1 MLRRWADPKSRPF
14 TLLLG
19 LLTAAFVLCIVVYP
33 DQVFQSS
40 LRGLK
45 IWWDFV
51 FPALLPFM
59 IVSELMI
66 GFGVVHGLGMLF
78 EPLMRT
84 AFRIP
89 GAGGWALALGITA
102 GYPLGAGVTAQLRR
116 QGQLR
121 REEAERLAAVSHIA
135 SPMLM
140 IAVVGVGFL
149 HSAEAGFII
158 ALIHYASAFAVGLM
172 MRRHSAPD
180 TPTGKPLVPAQAT
193 APDKMK
199 TWLVLRAVRHMK
211 DAYSED
217 GRTFGKLLGD
227 AVGSSIQTL
236 LILGGFIMIFNVLLR
251 VVLLQIPP
259 GSSSGLLRQVLAG
272 LLEPHL
278 GAYANSLQSN
288 FPLKWQAAL
297 IGAILAW
304 SGLSVHAQVR
314 SLIDG
319 TDIRYAPFFVSR
331 LLHGALAFTA
341 TIYAWEPLSRWLY
354 PARAAFAPPDAAVPA
369 PGSVLWQGN
378 QSILSVWGDLFVFLA
393 LFLAFMLCL
402 SFLIGMI
409 RGRDEPAAH

>member
-45 IWWDFV
+45 LWWEFV

-59 IVSELMI
+59 IVSELLM
-66 GFGVVHGLGMLF
+66 GFGVVQGLGVLLD
-78 EPLMRT
+78 PLMRSV
-84 AFRIP
+84 FRVP
-89 GAGGWALALGITA
+89 GAGGWAFAVGVIA
-102 GYPLGAGVTAQLRR
+102 GYPLGAGITAQLRR
-116 QGQLR
+116 QGQLHR
-121 REEAERLAAVSHIA
+121 AEAERLSAISHIA

-158 ALIHYASAFAVGLM
+158 ALIHYASALPVGLL
-172 MRRHSAPD
+172 MRLHSVPD
-180 TPTGKPLVPAQAT
+180 ASAGKPAPPGSAAVLHTNDRLVRRALRR
-193 APDKMK
+193 MK
-199 TWLVLRAVRHMK
+199 EAH
-211 DAYSED
+211 SQD

-227 AVGSSIQTL
+227 AVSSSIQTL

-251 VVLLQIPP
+251 IILLQLPP
-259 GSSSGLLRQVLAG
+259 SSFSEVLGQILPG

-278 GAYANSLQSN
+278 GAYANSLQSGLT
-288 FPLKWQAAL
+288 PKLQAAC
-297 IGAILAW
+297 IGMVLAW

-314 SLIDG
+314 SFTDG

-331 LLHGALAFTA
+331 LVHAVLAFGITLF
-341 TIYAWEPLSRWLY
+341 AWEPLARWLS
-354 PARAAFAPPDAAVPA
+354 PAKPIFAPADASVPSA
-369 PGSVLWQGN
+369 YSFLWQEN
-378 QSILSVWGDLFVFLA
+378 QSILAVWGNLFVFLA
-393 LFLAFMLCL
+393 LFLAVMLFL
-402 SFLIGMI
+402 SFLIGII
-409 RGRDEPAAH
+409 RGPGGRAIH